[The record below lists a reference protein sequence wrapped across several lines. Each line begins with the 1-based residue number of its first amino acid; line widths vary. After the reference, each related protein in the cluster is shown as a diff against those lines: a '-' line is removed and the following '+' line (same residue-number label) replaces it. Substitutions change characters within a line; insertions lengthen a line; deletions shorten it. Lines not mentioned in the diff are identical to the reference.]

1 MISKGNRKSN
11 FGLYTN
17 QYRYDRRYTN
27 GINKLSAKE
36 QALRETFDEDLLLL
50 EELYKDEMYE
60 QSLKRLYKF
69 FINFW
74 NTFDPSPLVDNWHIE
89 CLCEHAQ
96 AAVQRQIRRLIVNIS
111 PRSSKSTVNSIC
123 LPAWHWLKNP
133 HEKFWL
139 FSHSAKLF
147 VQNIVYARRILDHPL
162 YKNHWCDLENNPNNF
177 KYEITKDVNT
187 KTRIENSA
195 GGYILGGSPTSGA
208 LGMGY
213 TVAVLD
219 DLLDSE
225 ESNNAIA
232 IDNANKWFTQ
242 TFMNR
247 SNDVNTDVVIIVM
260 QRLHTNDL
268 TAYVQETYGDQ
279 DWFVLNLPA
288 KYEPTRTFISPIG
301 FNDKRKVRNEL
312 LDPVRLPDSFLALQ
326 AKNPIIYNTR
336 YLQNPEAS
344 GEGNLLQNSWLRE
357 SDRKPHKWTSMYTV
371 WDLAFTDSPTSSYT
385 VGLVVCKFYEEYHII
400 DMFRKRCD
408 IPQQID
414 AIRKLKEKYPNSVI
428 AIEKRANG
436 HAAMTLLRRE
446 IKNIYAIEP
455 RLFGGSKEQRFDA
468 VLPYFR
474 DKKVFIYNPFKPD
487 VTLEDSY
494 DPEEIKKELK
504 AFPTGSYNDIV
515 DCVAYSIQILAEK
528 GQETQAM
535 ITNGNRLKLA
545 DEDFANRKLE
555 GSNFY
560 SNDFNMDNVW
570 DIIPNRSDII
580 DIGW

>member
-1 MISKGNRKSN
+1 MSNRN
-11 FGLYTN
+11 RDFGLYTN
-17 QYRYDRRYTN
+17 QFKYDRRYTN
-27 GINKLSAKE
+27 GINSISAKE
-36 QALRETFDEDLLLL
+36 KALRETFDTDLVLL
-50 EELYKDEMYE
+50 EELYKDEMYD
-60 QSLKRLYKF
+60 QSTRRLYKF
-69 FINFW
+69 FVNFW

-96 AAVQRQIRRLIVNIS
+96 AAVERKIRRLIVNIS

-162 YKNHWCDLENNPNNF
+162 YKEKWCNLEGDPESF
-177 KYEITKDVNT
+177 KYSLTKDVNT

-213 TVAVLD
+213 TTAVLD

-225 ESNNAIA
+225 EANNPIA
-232 IDNANKWFTQ
+232 IDNANQWFTQ

-260 QRLHTNDL
+260 QRLAQNDL
-268 TAYVQETYGDQ
+268 TDYVQKTYGDQ

-288 KYEPTRTFISPIG
+288 KYDPARTFFSPIG
-301 FNDKRKVRNEL
+301 FNDKRQVRNEL
-312 LDPVRLPDSFLALQ
+312 LDPIRLPDSFLAQQ
-326 AKNPIIYNTR
+326 AKNPKIYNTR
-336 YLQNPEAS
+336 YLQNPDAS
-344 GEGNLLQNSWLRE
+344 SEGNLLQATWIRE
-357 SDRKPHKWTSMYTV
+357 SDRKPHKWSSMYTI
-371 WDLAFTDSPTSSYT
+371 WDLAFTDSPTSTYT
-385 VGLVVCKFYEEYHII
+385 VGLVICRFQNEFHMV
-400 DMFRKRCD
+400 DMFRKQCD
-408 IPQQID
+408 IPSQLD
-414 AIRKLKEKYPNSVI
+414 AIRNLKNKYPSSII
-428 AIEKRANG
+428 AVEKRANG
-436 HAAMTLLRRE
+436 HAAMSLLRRE

-455 RLFGGSKEQRFDA
+455 RLFGGSKEQRFDS

-474 DKKVFIYNPFKPD
+474 DRKVFIYNPFKPD
-487 VTLEDSY
+487 TSLEDTY

-504 AFPTGSYNDIV
+504 AFPVGQYNDIV
-515 DCVAYSIQILAEK
+515 DCVAYGIQLLAEK
-528 GQETQAM
+528 GQEAEAM
-535 ITNGNRLKLA
+535 ISNGEKMKIS
-545 DEDFANRKLE
+545 DEDFISSKRRE
-555 GSNFY
+555 TGFY
-560 SNDFNMDNVW
+560 SASFNLDDMW
-570 DIIPNRSDII
+570 DSIPSRSDIQ